1 MNIIF
6 AVIKKELRY
15 TLRDKRTL
23 ISSILLPAILFPL
36 LCFGLFKLQAHLI
49 NKDRKK
55 ELKIAFVE
63 IPETMKAH
71 FKDDT
76 FKSCYNL
83 NLETAKKAVST
94 DSIDAI
100 IEFSTDFTANVNQL
114 KSGTLTVYY
123 KSTNRSIY
131 NRVLEKIDVLKSQ
144 LLNTRT
150 KQLNMSTEV
159 FTPIVI
165 SQVNIASKK
174 EEIGTLFGGFL
185 PYFFILFCFFGCM
198 YPALD
203 LITGEKENGTME
215 TLLTVPASRFEIL
228 FGKMISI
235 SLIGLSAA
243 LITILG
249 CGAGLKFLP
258 NIPEDFLN
266 AVSDIL
272 SVKFILMLF
281 AMLLPISV
289 FFSGLLSAV
298 VVHAK
303 SFKEAQSYMTPMS
316 FLVIIPVSIAA
327 APGVELNW
335 QTVWVPVLNIALA
348 TKEIISGTILPAQY
362 IAIVLSLTV
371 LGLLAIYIGFKQF
384 SKESCVLK

>member
-1 MNIIF
+1 
-6 AVIKKELRY
+6 
-15 TLRDKRTL
+15 
-23 ISSILLPAILFPL
+23 
-36 LCFGLFKLQAHLI
+36 
-49 NKDRKK
+49 
-55 ELKIAFVE
+55 
-63 IPETMKAH
+63 
-71 FKDDT
+71 
-76 FKSCYNL
+76 
-83 NLETAKKAVST
+83 
-94 DSIDAI
+94 
-100 IEFSTDFTANVNQL
+100 
-114 KSGTLTVYY
+114 
-123 KSTNRSIY
+123 
-131 NRVLEKIDVLKSQ
+131 
-144 LLNTRT
+144 
-150 KQLNMSTEV
+150 
-159 FTPIVI
+159 
-165 SQVNIASKK
+165 
-174 EEIGTLFGGFL
+174 
-185 PYFFILFCFFGCM
+185 M

>member
-1 MNIIF
+1 MNIIL

-185 PYFFILFCFFGCM
+185 PYFFILFCFFWLHVSGVRS
-198 YPALD
+198 D
-203 LITGEKENGTME
+203 NRRKRKWNNGNAFNCSGFSFRNSIRQNDKYFADRIISSINHYIG
-215 TLLTVPASRFEIL
+215 LRSRFEI
-228 FGKMISI
+228 F
-235 SLIGLSAA
+235 
-243 LITILG
+243 T
-249 CGAGLKFLP
+249 
-258 NIPEDFLN
+258 
-266 AVSDIL
+266 
-272 SVKFILMLF
+272 
-281 AMLLPISV
+281 
-289 FFSGLLSAV
+289 
-298 VVHAK
+298 
-303 SFKEAQSYMTPMS
+303 
-316 FLVIIPVSIAA
+316 
-327 APGVELNW
+327 
-335 QTVWVPVLNIALA
+335 
-348 TKEIISGTILPAQY
+348 QY
-362 IAIVLSLTV
+362 P
-371 LGLLAIYIGFKQF
+371 
-384 SKESCVLK
+384 